1 MDHYIIELLEKEHWT
16 EEDRQRV
23 MHYLATSNRSELQ
36 EHLLQRF
43 REATTQQ
50 KNSEH
55 AHMLL
60 QKIHSQLQP
69 AAPPVPR
76 NRYRRLIVVST
87 AAAAAILAVVVWT
100 APHLSV
106 TNKKTTAPASL
117 IASKFGEDVKPGSNK
132 ATLTLGNG
140 KTVVLED
147 TKDGTIPAGDE
158 KIHKAQDEL
167 VYDHTEQSVAVNTL
181 QTPKGGQYQV
191 VLSDGTKVW
200 LNAAST
206 LTYPASF
213 RGNTRT
219 VTLSGEAYFEVA
231 ANANMPFY
239 VNTPEE
245 QVQVLGTSFN
255 VKAYTEEKRN
265 TTTLIEGAV
274 KVAKAERSIVLKPGE
289 QTVYS
294 KSTGRLQASGGDP
307 ARAIAWKN
315 GQFAFKNDDL
325 KEVMQTI
332 SRWYDTDVNYDETL
346 DISAIHVTGF
356 MRRQANLSSTL
367 EILELTAGVHFKI
380 QGRTISVTR

>member
-1 MDHYIIELLEKEHWT
+1 MDHYIIALLEKEHWT

-23 MHYLATSNRSELQ
+23 MHYLATSDRSELQ
-36 EHLLQRF
+36 QHLLRRF
-43 REATTQQ
+43 RETAGQQ
-50 KNSEH
+50 QPGEH
-55 AHMLL
+55 AKALL
-60 QKIHSQLQP
+60 QQIHSRLQP
-69 AAPPVPR
+69 VTPASPR
-76 NRYRRLIVVST
+76 FRYRKLIIAST
-87 AAAAAILAVVVWT
+87 AAAAALLAVVVMT
-100 APHLSV
+100 APHLSLK
-106 TNKKTTAPASL
+106 NKKTTTPATL
-117 IASKFGEDVKPGSNK
+117 MASRFGEDVAPGSNK

-140 KTVVLED
+140 KTVVLEEA
-147 TKDGTIPAGDE
+147 KDGAIAAGDE
-158 KIHKAQDEL
+158 KIHKTKDEL
-167 VYDHTEQSVAVNTL
+167 VYNHDGQSTAMNTL

-213 RGNTRT
+213 GGNSRT

-231 ANANMPFY
+231 ANPNLPFF
-239 VNTPEE
+239 VNTAGE

-255 VKAYTEEKRN
+255 VKAYTEEKRH
-265 TTTLIEGAV
+265 TTTLITGSV
-274 KVAKAERSIVLKPGE
+274 KVARAEKAVILQPGE
-289 QTVYS
+289 QTVYTKAS
-294 KSTGRLQASGGDP
+294 GRLQASGGDP

-325 KEVMQTI
+325 KDVMQTI
-332 SRWYDTDVNYDETL
+332 SRWYDTDVQYDETL

-367 EILELTAGVHFKI
+367 EILELTAGVHFKV

>member
-1 MDHYIIELLEKEHWT
+1 MDHYIIALLEKEHWT
-16 EEDRQRV
+16 EEDRQQV
-23 MHYLATSNRSELQ
+23 LQYLATSNHSELQ
-36 EHLLQRF
+36 QHLLRRF
-43 REATTQQ
+43 REATAQQ
-50 KNSEH
+50 KSSEH
-55 AHMLL
+55 ASALL
-60 QKIHSQLQP
+60 QSIHTQLQTVAP
-69 AAPPVPR
+69 AVPR
-76 NRYRRLIVVST
+76 NRYRRLVIAST
-87 AAAAAILAVVVWT
+87 AAAAAILAVVVFT
-100 APHLSV
+100 APHLS
-106 TNKKTTAPASL
+106 TKNKKNQPPAAL
-117 IASKFGEDVKPGSNK
+117 IASKFGEDVRPGSNK
-132 ATLTLGNG
+132 ALLTLGNG
-140 KTVVLED
+140 KTVILED

-158 KIHKAQDEL
+158 NIHKAQDEL
-167 VYDHTEQSVAVNTL
+167 VYNHTGESVAVNTL

-245 QVQVLGTSFN
+245 QVLVLGTSFN

-265 TTTLIEGAV
+265 TTTLIDGAV
-274 KVAKAERSIVLKPGE
+274 KVAKAEKEIVLQPGE
-289 QTVYS
+289 QTVYN

-332 SRWYDTDVNYDETL
+332 SRWYDTEVKYDETL
-346 DISAIHVTGF
+346 DISTIHVTGF

-367 EILELTAGVHFKI
+367 EILEITAGVHFKI
-380 QGRTISVTR
+380 QGRTINVTR